1 MHALVLSLTLLALP
15 QGPAP
20 KPEGERPPPRRT
32 TYAVIA
38 HAKTPDLP
46 PESARATIRKLFLR
60 EAAQWPDGPEARA
73 YAREGN
79 SDEHRA
85 FLRDVLGMSEAEL
98 ARHWLRL
105 KNTDGTPPPKE
116 VDSERMMLRF
126 VARREGAF
134 GIVRVEAA
142 RAEGIKVLLE
152 F

>member
-1 MHALVLSLTLLALP
+1 MHKLVLPLLLSLI

-20 KPEGERPPPRRT
+20 KREEERPPPHRV

-38 HAKTPDLP
+38 HADTPDLP
-46 PESARATIRKLFLR
+46 PEAVRATIRKLFLR
-60 EAAQWPDGPEARA
+60 EATKWPNGPEARA
-73 YAREGN
+73 YAREGT
-79 SDEHRA
+79 SEEHRA

-98 ARHWLRL
+98 ARHWLRI

-134 GIVRVEAA
+134 GIVRADRA
-142 RAEGIKVLLE
+142 QAEGIKVLLE